1 MDIVTHSLIGAVVAS
16 PFALG
21 YPLEASC
28 FLMGSVLPDA
38 DALSRV
44 FGKRAFLRAHQ
55 TVSHSLPVIGLVSL
69 AVGLLLGPW
78 IGLVLGLGML
88 SHSLLDFSNTYGI
101 TLVWPFS
108 WRRFCLEWIFF
119 IDVVVITTTLVV
131 LGVIAATWYQARSLD
146 LLVAGYVLTLGIY
159 WLAKGWLRHR
169 AARICP
175 VLSLSLIP
183 SMLVPWH
190 FLGLSRD
197 KGHVLTFRV
206 DALSGRINHQE
217 EISILDEEYQD
228 KLQELEEYRIMRQLS
243 SAYHVVQAETGPE
256 GTLVICRDLRT
267 RNLNT
272 RFGQLDVLFEPTGD
286 TRIVQFHV

>member
-1 MDIVTHSLIGAVVAS
+1 MDIVTHSLIGAVVVS
-16 PFALG
+16 PFVLD
-21 YPLEASC
+21 YPFEASC

-38 DALSRV
+38 DALSRA
-44 FGKRAFLRAHQ
+44 FGKRTFLRAHQ
-55 TVSHSLPVIGLVSL
+55 TVTHSLPVIGLVAL
-69 AVGLLLGPW
+69 AGRLLLGSW
-78 IGLVLGLGML
+78 VGLVLGLGML
-88 SHSLLDFSNTYGI
+88 FHTLLDFSNTYGI

-108 WRRFCLEWIFF
+108 WRRFCLEWVFF

-131 LGVIAATWYQARSLD
+131 FGIIAATWSQARDLD
-146 LLVAGYVLTLGIY
+146 LLVASYVLTLGIY

-169 AARICP
+169 SARICP
-175 VLSLSLIP
+175 VLPLSLIP
-183 SMLVPWH
+183 SIVVPWH
-190 FLGLSRD
+190 FLGVSRD
-197 KGHVLTFRV
+197 KAHVLIFRV
-206 DALSGRINHQE
+206 DALSGHVNHQE

-267 RNLNT
+267 RNMNT